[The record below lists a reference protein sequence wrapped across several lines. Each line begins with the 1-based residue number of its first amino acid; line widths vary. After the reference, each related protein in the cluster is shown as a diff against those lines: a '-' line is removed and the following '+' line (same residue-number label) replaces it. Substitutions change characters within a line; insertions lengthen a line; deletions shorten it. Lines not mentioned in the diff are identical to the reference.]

1 MGIALALFCKLR
13 GARTVVQV
21 DSVPER
27 LALSKQVA
35 KTDQTINFAQE
46 NIADALNGLK
56 FDLVID
62 AVGQSSILYEGSSLL
77 KPGGKLGSL
86 GVLKCSDQ
94 LIDTSRLQGNTSL
107 HMLNFPY
114 GEYDIMD
121 ETIALI
127 ENGDVNP
134 KDFYSHVIDYHD
146 FDTALRLV
154 HEKKA
159 IKVILSFE

>member
-1 MGIALALFCKLR
+1 
-13 GARTVVQV
+13 
-21 DSVPER
+21 
-27 LALSKQVA
+27 
-35 KTDQTINFAQE
+35 
-46 NIADALNGLK
+46 
-56 FDLVID
+56 
-62 AVGQSSILYEGSSLL
+62 
-77 KPGGKLGSL
+77 
-86 GVLKCSDQ
+86 
-94 LIDTSRLQGNTSL
+94 
-107 HMLNFPY
+107 MLNFPY